1 MNWRDTGL
9 SGEEEAIVKA
19 VEEAINSIFAEPA

>member
-9 SGEEEAIVKA
+9 SEEEAIVKA
-19 VEEAINSIFAEPA
+19 VEEAINSILPAA